1 MPKKTEFHA
10 VDFFRAV
17 RDKQAATLSGKPP
30 AEIIAF
36 FKPAKKKYSPKHVKA
51 ASRVASRRSK

>member
-10 VDFFRAV
+10 VDFFREI
-17 RDKQAATLSGKPP
+17 RDRQAAILAGKPP

-36 FKPAKKKYSPKHVKA
+36 FRQTRKIRTRKGERVTRRA
-51 ASRVASRRSK
+51 AVRRK

>member
-10 VDFFRAV
+10 VDFFREV
-17 RDKQAATLSGKPP
+17 RDKQAAILAGKPP

-36 FKPAKKKYSPKHVKA
+36 FKQAANNPLPEPEKA
-51 ASRVASRRSK
+51 ARLRPVQ